1 MNLEMQVEKLK
12 HDLSWERNKNK
23 DARAVINTQMLKVA
37 KYEWLR
43 EQELM
48 LLTTDGVKY
57 LKGEELD
64 KYVDEKMTPEAIDLT
79 EAALNHI
86 TKQFNNALAE
96 SMLSNKIM
104 WSSQEAIDS
113 FSYNTQGRYLYGND
127 TREKG

>member
-1 MNLEMQVEKLK
+1 
-12 HDLSWERNKNK
+12 
-23 DARAVINTQMLKVA
+23 MLKVA

-79 EAALNHI
+79 EAALSDM
-86 TKQFNNALAE
+86 TERMSKALAE